1 VRRGSAAWARAH
13 DPRINQAVVLQE
25 FLGDPRATS

>member
-1 VRRGSAAWARAH
+1 VSLLYAAH

-25 FLGDPRATS
+25 FLGDPRVTS